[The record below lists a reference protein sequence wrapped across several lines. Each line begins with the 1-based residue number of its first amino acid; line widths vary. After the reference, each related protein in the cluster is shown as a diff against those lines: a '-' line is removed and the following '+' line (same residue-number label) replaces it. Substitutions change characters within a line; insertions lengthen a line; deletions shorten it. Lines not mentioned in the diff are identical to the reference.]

1 MTQLPDIHLPDF
13 YLSFEELCLS
23 ANISR
28 KTLFELVDQNIV
40 VPFAG
45 SQPPQWQFHVTCVM
59 QVKKAVRLYR
69 DLEINWSDLALV
81 LNLLDEINQLNNE
94 IFQLKQQL
102 SRFSAY
108 QKISVEN

>member
-1 MTQLPDIHLPDF
+1 MMQLLDVHSPDF
-13 YLSFEELCLS
+13 YLSFEELRLS
-23 ANISR
+23 ANITR
-28 KTLFELVDQNIV
+28 QTLFELVDQNIV

-81 LNLLDEINQLNNE
+81 LELLKEIEQLNGE

-102 SRFSAY
+102 SRFSAF
-108 QKISVEN
+108 QKLSVED

>member
-13 YLSFEELCLS
+13 YLNFEELCLS

-28 KTLFELVDQNIV
+28 QTLFELVDQNIV

-45 SQPPQWQFHVTCVM
+45 SQPPQWQFHVTCVI
-59 QVKKAVRLYR
+59 QVKKAVRLYH
-69 DLEINWSDLALV
+69 DLEINWSDLAFV
-81 LNLLDEINQLNNE
+81 LDLLNEIEQLNGE

-102 SRFSAY
+102 GRYADY
-108 QKISVEN
+108 QKLSV